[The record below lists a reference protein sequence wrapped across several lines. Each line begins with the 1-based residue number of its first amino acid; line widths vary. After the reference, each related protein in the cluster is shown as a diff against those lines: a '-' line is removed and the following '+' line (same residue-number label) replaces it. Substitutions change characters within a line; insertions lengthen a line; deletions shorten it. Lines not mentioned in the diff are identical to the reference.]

1 MITCLKIT
9 QSRIKFTLVTTL
21 LYGLLSMPATA
32 LNLVQPDRKF
42 IVEYSGNLVLE
53 NLGLKDRL
61 PPLAPLHIVRA
72 NNRYFYTL
80 PDVPAPFVYSMY
92 ILEHMKI
99 LPGEEVLDIGS
110 GSGILSIFAADTA
123 KRVVASDLSYSAR
136 ENTRMNALLH
146 EVDHIIDARQ
156 GDLFSSI
163 SSDELFDVIILSIDF
178 PRVDSWLGLWEVHS
192 RFLKD
197 VGQYLKENGRIYYVF
212 GYYENLPK
220 LIPMISDNGF
230 KIMNIN
236 NYKSTRYDIEPM
248 LLTLEKKKASQ

>member
-1 MITCLKIT
+1 MFNYTKINET
-9 QSRIKFTLVTTL
+9 RIKLTVIAAL
-21 LYGLLSMPATA
+21 LYGLYSMPTMA
-32 LNLVQPDRKF
+32 LNLVQPDNKF
-42 IVEYSGNLVLE
+42 IVKYSGDLVLE
-53 NLGLKDRL
+53 NLGIKDRL

-123 KRVVASDLSYSAR
+123 KRIVASDLSYSAR
-136 ENTRMNALLH
+136 ENTRMNAKLH

-156 GDLFSSI
+156 GDLFSSV
-163 SSDELFDVIILSIDF
+163 SRNELFDVIILSIDF
-178 PRVDSWLGLWEVHS
+178 PRVDSWLGLWEVHR

-197 VGQYLKENGRIYYVF
+197 VSRYLKDNGRIYYVF

-220 LIPMISDNGF
+220 LIPMISKNGLRIM
-230 KIMNIN
+230 KID
-236 NYKSTRYDIEPM
+236 NYKSNNYDIEPM
-248 LLTLEKKKASQ
+248 LLTLEKKKNSR